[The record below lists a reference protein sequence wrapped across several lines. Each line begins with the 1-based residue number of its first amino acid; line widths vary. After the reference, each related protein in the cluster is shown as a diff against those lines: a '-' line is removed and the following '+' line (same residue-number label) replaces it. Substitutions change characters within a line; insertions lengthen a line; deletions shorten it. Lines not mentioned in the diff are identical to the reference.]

1 MMSEYGL
8 GESID
13 SDCLESAPLAL
24 MRVLLSARAVTT
36 WIWLQ
41 VGTPMGVPSVR
52 GVAR

>member
-13 SDCLESAPLAL
+13 SDCLELAPLAL
-24 MRVLLSARAVTT
+24 MRVLLSAWAVTKC
-36 WIWLQ
+36 IWFQ
-41 VGTPMGVPSVR
+41 VGTPKGVPTAR